1 MRLRII
7 IIMHLL
13 YILHLLIFL
22 CQSYLYFCLI
32 QLKLA
37 DRKKPNTEAKEA
49 KIQKALKLVE
59 LRY

>member
-1 MRLRII
+1 
-7 IIMHLL
+7 MHLL